1 VSEEKC
7 YNCFRPKK
15 TCYCKYIVPVE
26 TGIKFVF
33 LMHPK
38 EAYHQKTG
46 TGRLAALSLPGSEI
60 IIGIDF
66 TENKRVKEILENPDY
81 FPVLMYP
88 DENAWSAEKMGFHEV
103 IGNKTL
109 VIFLVD
115 ATWFFA
121 KKMLRL
127 SPILH
132 TIPKFSFRA
141 GYRSQYEFKT
151 QPAPEC
157 LSTIETCYYVI
168 KELQEKGIA
177 KKGNPEPLM
186 NVFHKMID
194 YQLESEKARINLG
207 IPNRYIRENRNID

>member
-1 VSEEKC
+1 MPEEKC
-7 YNCFRPKK
+7 YKCFRPKK

-66 TENKRVKEILENPDY
+66 TQNKRVKEILENPDY
-81 FPVLMYP
+81 FSVLMYP
-88 DENAWSAEKMGFHEV
+88 DEKAWTAEKPGFHEA

-127 SPILH
+127 SPNLH
-132 TIPKFSFRA
+132 TIPKFSFQA

-168 KELQEKGIA
+168 KELQKEGISKA
-177 KKGNPEPLM
+177 GDTEPLL

-194 YQLESEKARINLG
+194 YQLESEKLREKSG
-207 IPNRYIRENRNID
+207 IPNRYIREKS